1 MVAKNPKRRENEAI
15 WDEMRR
21 RASDADV
28 RPTPL
33 SKARTVS
40 GNPRFGDL
48 TASLNREVPKKFDP
62 LTGASPLLNP
72 APAAPA
78 APGTPPKPAMPL
90 IGQVGQF
97 LDRAGAAVK
106 AAFGG
111 GNGAGSAP
119 GAALAAQPEGFV
131 WMGKFGNDGTSG
143 ARVKATG
150 QAMVDRLTQS
160 GYTRLGD
167 TPSAEEQAVFGTA
180 DPLAD
185 VDDITEAVLYR
196 ELSSEQFR
204 GYADAQQRKRAN
216 TLTSTEQTRSM
227 GYPI

>member
-33 SKARTVS
+33 SPARTLS
-40 GNPRFGDL
+40 GNPRLGDL

-78 APGTPPKPAMPL
+78 APAAQAATPVVGPKPAMPL

-111 GNGAGSAP
+111 GNGVSSTPAAP
-119 GAALAAQPEGFV
+119 AAPAAQV
-131 WMGKFGNDGTSG
+131 WMTKGN
-143 ARVKATG
+143 ARAC
-150 QAMVDRLTQS
+150 
-160 GYTRLGD
+160 
-167 TPSAEEQAVFGTA
+167 P
-180 DPLAD
+180 
-185 VDDITEAVLYR
+185 
-196 ELSSEQFR
+196 
-204 GYADAQQRKRAN
+204 
-216 TLTSTEQTRSM
+216 
-227 GYPI
+227 